1 MPYFDERTLQLLN
14 NKQFYN
20 DLITAEL
27 RVQALLEACSESI
40 KAALTPILPEDS
52 PLLKSAAKT
61 TRGNNFLGYPWTII
75 DFPRQFEAEGFI
87 ALRILCLRGHCF
99 SITLHLSGE
108 IYKQYQER
116 ISQRKDSIPKHYF
129 FSANTDEWMHIID
142 EKNYFK
148 MNEAG
153 INFENEIRQSSYLK
167 IAHKIAFEDAETLPQ
182 QAAESARILFEILK

>member
-20 DLITAEL
+20 DLITAES
-27 RVQALLEACSESI
+27 RVQALLEACAESI

-52 PLLKSAAKT
+52 PLLRSAAKT

-75 DFPRQFEAEGFI
+75 DFPRQFEAEGFM

-108 IYKQYQER
+108 IFKQYEER
-116 ISQRKDSIPKHYF
+116 ILLRKDAIPKHYY
-129 FSANTDEWMHIID
+129 FSANADEWMHIID
-142 EKNYFK
+142 EKNYWP
-148 MNEAG
+148 MNQASIE
-153 INFENEIRQSSYLK
+153 FDKEIKRSSYLK
-167 IAHKIAFEDAETLPQ
+167 IAHKITFEEAETLPQ